1 RDKKSKILYI
11 AFNKSVK
18 QEAIKKF
25 KNSGL
30 QNVTVETAHSLAY
43 RHIVSGHNYSVRNSY
58 KAHEVATILGIKN
71 SGEKHIEFIA
81 ANHINKFTSYF
92 CNADKEKVFEV
103 NYLDVVRDVEAQ
115 SFVKANYYVLSDYV
129 RRFLDKMNKGEIDVT
144 HDFYLKKFQLSN
156 PKLGFDYILFDEGQ
170 DASPVMLDVFLK
182 QNATKVI
189 VGDTHQQIYGFRYA
203 VNSLEKVNYPTFN
216 LSTSF
221 RFDNSIA
228 TLAIKILDWKK
239 HLTEQESVK
248 IVGNG
253 GNQKTET
260 KAVLARTNLGLLLKA
275 IEIVAEKKEA
285 DRIYFEGNISSYTYA
300 EDGASLY
307 DVLNLYNGNYE
318 RIKDPVIKTMQSI
331 EDLES
336 YIEKTED
343 LQLKMILDIVI
354 TYDNEIYDL
363 IKAIKDKH
371 VEEGEKEKAQ
381 LIFSTVHK
389 CKGMEY
395 DSIQLANDFITEEDL
410 KKYNKEGISQE
421 KLNEEINLLYVAIT
435 RTKNILKIPEILLP
449 ERFQKTT
456 NITITD
462 QIIKG
467 TDKKTNNEFDYYA
480 PAKRNRN
487 WSRPD
492 IIDDLWD
499 KEIEKFGSTAS
510 KKKISLKGNEYSS
523 WTSTQDYKLSIMYL
537 DKKSI
542 EEMSQEFG
550 RTKGA
555 IRSRIKKLGLKD
567 MRG

>member
-1 RDKKSKILYI
+1 MAKRCYQWRLPEVLRQAVRAEVKFLIYNKLTAMILTPEQLAIINSRGNIKINAVAGSGKTTTIIEYAKTRDKKSKILYI

-30 QNVTVETAHSLAY
+30 QNVTVETSHSLAY

-228 TLAIKILDWKK
+228 TLAIKI
-239 HLTEQESVK
+239 
-248 IVGNG
+248 
-253 GNQKTET
+253 
-260 KAVLARTNLGLLLKA
+260 
-275 IEIVAEKKEA
+275 
-285 DRIYFEGNISSYTYA
+285 
-300 EDGASLY
+300 
-307 DVLNLYNGNYE
+307 
-318 RIKDPVIKTMQSI
+318 
-331 EDLES
+331 
-336 YIEKTED
+336 
-343 LQLKMILDIVI
+343 
-354 TYDNEIYDL
+354 
-363 IKAIKDKH
+363 
-371 VEEGEKEKAQ
+371 
-381 LIFSTVHK
+381 
-389 CKGMEY
+389 
-395 DSIQLANDFITEEDL
+395 
-410 KKYNKEGISQE
+410 
-421 KLNEEINLLYVAIT
+421 
-435 RTKNILKIPEILLP
+435 
-449 ERFQKTT
+449 
-456 NITITD
+456 
-462 QIIKG
+462 
-467 TDKKTNNEFDYYA
+467 
-480 PAKRNRN
+480 
-487 WSRPD
+487 
-492 IIDDLWD
+492 
-499 KEIEKFGSTAS
+499 
-510 KKKISLKGNEYSS
+510 
-523 WTSTQDYKLSIMYL
+523 
-537 DKKSI
+537 
-542 EEMSQEFG
+542 
-550 RTKGA
+550 
-555 IRSRIKKLGLKD
+555 
-567 MRG
+567 